1 MRFGAEIT
9 RSFLKLS
16 PDLFNFS
23 QALSPVFYNE
33 IRSYYQSG
41 DHNLAYRRLIDAALD
56 TRQPAIFR
64 ELLAYADWLDAH
76 TGAGHTPEA
85 TRKALAVLEH
95 IEAAGM
101 AKVPQNVGG
110 QLLSVEGL
118 GKRYANSAFA
128 LRDVSFSLESGEII
142 GLVGENGNGKTT
154 LLRLLAHELR
164 PDTGT
169 LRYPFVRDADDDY
182 DLKTRLVYIEQ
193 RIPRWWGSL
202 MDNLQFTLAHYGL
215 NGEENRLWAEL
226 MLARL
231 GLRAFRNHTWNRL
244 SSGYRTR
251 FELAKTLLRQPRI
264 LLLDEPLA
272 NLDIISQQTIL
283 QDLRYLARSPVAP
296 FGMLLSSQ
304 HIYEVEKVSDRI
316 IFLKQGTPQYTAADP
331 AEQGAGMLATP
342 ATALIYE
349 LETEAPKEALAAAFR
364 SLELDGIQF
373 NGGVYIL
380 KFGASVAPSS
390 VLRAIAD
397 AEIPL
402 RYLRD
407 ISASSRRFFID

>member
-1 MRFGAEIT
+1 M
-9 RSFLKLS
+9 
-16 PDLFNFS
+16 
-23 QALSPVFYNE
+23 FYDE
-33 IRSYYQSG
+33 IRSYYRSG
-41 DHNLAYRRLIDAALD
+41 DHGLAYRRLIDAALD
-56 TRQPAIFR
+56 TRKPAVFR
-64 ELLAYADWLDAH
+64 ELLTYADWLETH
-76 TGAGHTPEA
+76 PGPEQVPETA
-85 TRKALAVLEH
+85 AKALLLLDR

-101 AKVPQNVGG
+101 ASETESRVT
-110 QLLSVEGL
+110 QLLGVHALS
-118 GKRYANSAFA
+118 KQYANSAFA
-128 LRDVSFSLESGEII
+128 LRDVSFGLEAGEII

-154 LLRLLAHELR
+154 LLRLLARELR
-164 PDTGT
+164 PDSG
-169 LRYPFVRDADDDY
+169 LIEYPFVRNTGDDY

-193 RIPRWWGSL
+193 RIPRWRGSL
-202 MDNLQFTLAHYGL
+202 MDNLQFTLAHYGMR
-215 NGEENRLWAEL
+215 GEDNRLLAEV

-316 IFLKQGTPQYTAADP
+316 IFLRQGAPQYTDAA
-331 AEQGAGMLATP
+331 P
-342 ATALIYE
+342 ATTGAAAPDQPQDAAALIYE
-349 LETEAPKEALAAAFR
+349 LEAAIEKDTLIAAFKG
-364 SLELDGIQF
+364 LDLSGIQY
-373 NGGVYIL
+373 NGGVFIL
-380 KFGASVAPSS
+380 RFGGGTTGPQ
-390 VLRAIAD
+390 VLRALAD
-397 AEIPL
+397 ARIPL

-407 ISASSRRFFID
+407 ISASSRRFFLD